1 VDGATRRCSTPTAP
15 RKGGGCVLF
24 AVGTTSSLA
33 NISICRGLVL
43 GETLPDDAGVVLVI
57 RRQQRHRP
65 PLNVERQV
73 EFTKQEMAPTCG

>member
-1 VDGATRRCSTPTAP
+1 M
-15 RKGGGCVLF
+15 
-24 AVGTTSSLA
+24 
-33 NISICRGLVL
+33 
-43 GETLPDDAGVVLVI
+43 VI